1 MRFRSA
7 RLVLSASLMLVAL
20 SFYFVD
26 DNLSQ
31 RRPDVI
37 ELSYSKQYIVER
49 VPFVSLFSGKA
60 LSYLRVTNQD
70 SPEYIYRSP
79 LYPTRLLKM
88 QVSEVEGRVSIPN
101 VEFLIS
107 EKKFIFHSQRWEE
120 YWMNRFVSN
129 TSYAVEPLSES
140 GE

>member
-1 MRFRSA
+1 MRFRIA
-7 RLVLSASLMLVAL
+7 CLVLLASLILGAL
-20 SFYFVD
+20 SFYSVV

-49 VPFVSLFSGKA
+49 VPFTTLLSGEA
-60 LSYLRVTNQD
+60 LSYIRVTDQD
-70 SPEYIYRSP
+70 APEYIYRSP
-79 LYPTRLLKM
+79 LYPTRLLEM
-88 QVSEVEGRVSIPN
+88 QVSEVKGEVSIPN
-101 VEFLIS
+101 VEFLTS
-107 EKKFIFHSQRWEE
+107 EKKFIFHSQRWED

-129 TSYAVEPLSES
+129 TSYAVEPLSGS